1 MEHELVTLSSLFPP
15 QEKLTRNGT
24 PAAFRSSLHGEEGMV
39 KVLKVTIFW
48 NPDSRDRP
56 RCASRS
62 NERLIFAKKKK
73 ENPPTTAVERT
84 DGGSRSCQ
92 VYEMNQYNFS

>member
-1 MEHELVTLSSLFPP
+1 MEHKLVTLSSLFPP
-15 QEKLTRNGT
+15 QETLTRNGT

-48 NPDSRDRP
+48 NPD
-56 RCASRS
+56 S